1 MKLDIVQIGIG
12 AAVGYYFARMMTEKD
27 AKTDAALGALHLG
40 ALQMN
45 PYGALHINPDPQRGI
60 QRPYGA
66 LHMNPRGAHSPQGAR
81 AAYSPAGL
89 QTQQAGYGALQINPN
104 DYGALHLGALAQVG

>member
-27 AKTDAALGALHLG
+27 AKTDAALAKTDAALGALHLG

-45 PYGALHINPDPQRGI
+45 PYGAIQMNPS
-60 QRPYGA
+60 YGA